1 MRTIVFAMGLLLFL
15 GMPCVAG
22 ASQYTITDMGA
33 YSGSGLGV
41 QINNQGRVAGTV
53 PGGGV
58 EPFVRS
64 AAQTDFQGLR
74 KSYGINNA
82 GQSVGYMIV
91 NGRAQAAISD
101 GYLAVG
107 IGSFGGSSVAHSI
120 NDDGLVV
127 GYGTTTDGY
136 SRAFRYEEGSM
147 VALSTLGGDFSAAY
161 DINRTG
167 VITGA
172 ASTDDGSTHAFIY
185 ADGIMTDIGHLGGDY
200 SYGKSINLHGE
211 VIGYSTT
218 TDGATHAF
226 LYDPD
231 KGGGLM
237 DLGTFGGEA
246 SYALGI
252 NDYGDAV
259 GYAQTATGDY
269 SAFLYRD
276 EELLDLMAFLP
287 VDAGWD
293 ALVQAFDINNQ
304 GDILGYGIK
313 DGERHL
319 FLLSATAVPVPA
331 AVWLLGS
338 GLLGIILVR
347 RRRS

>member
-1 MRTIVFAMGLLLFL
+1 
-15 GMPCVAG
+15 
-22 ASQYTITDMGA
+22 
-33 YSGSGLGV
+33 
-41 QINNQGRVAGTV
+41 
-53 PGGGV
+53 
-58 EPFVRS
+58 
-64 AAQTDFQGLR
+64 
-74 KSYGINNA
+74 
-82 GQSVGYMIV
+82 
-91 NGRAQAAISD
+91 
-101 GYLAVG
+101 
-107 IGSFGGSSVAHSI
+107 
-120 NDDGLVV
+120 
-127 GYGTTTDGY
+127 
-136 SRAFRYEEGSM
+136 M

-185 ADGIMTDIGHLGGDY
+185 TNGIMTDIGHLGGNY

-287 VDAGWD
+287 ADAGWD